1 MSADWSSIIAYHA
14 ILIRCDVCGSCQ
26 AGRLCEFGE
35 SQRHL
40 YQILPGHLRFLTPD
54 ELASGL
60 LECGTDN
67 LDIMLVILRKQD

>member
-14 ILIRCDVCGSCQ
+14 ILIRCDACGSCQ
-26 AGRLCEFGE
+26 VGRLCEFGE

-40 YQILPGHLRFLTPD
+40 YQTLPGHLRFLTPD

-67 LDIMLVILRKQD
+67 LDIMLITLC